1 MGAKNKYDAIF
12 KNKLKDIFLSLLL
25 NFSKE
30 KINKSAEITSQP
42 IEFSLTVE
50 RDADFL
56 FVATEKDKETLYHLE
71 VQTENADLMLNRML
85 MYLALI
91 NERHNTKNREKPLFI
106 KQILLF
112 LGNEKTGS
120 VGKCTMP
127 YKKDFGSFVYEY
139 QLIDITQISY
149 KEFLKHPETYAFA
162 ILGKFDSKNE
172 DKVIAEIKEKAVRHY
187 KHKDNIREFLADLI
201 MLSGLRNLKTEIT
214 KNTTI
219 MALEL
224 HIEDHEFYKA
234 GELKGK
240 LEGELKGKLA
250 GELKKALA
258 IAEALIL
265 DKLPLKQVMKVTGLT
280 LLQITELQ
288 LKITKENK

>member
-12 KNKLKDIFLSLLL
+12 KNKLKDKFLGLLL
-25 NFSKE
+25 NFSKD

-42 IEFSLTVE
+42 IEFSLTLE

-56 FVATEKDKETLYHLE
+56 FVATEKDKETFYHLE
-71 VQTENADLMLNRML
+71 VQTDNDDLMLNRML
-85 MYLALI
+85 TYLALI

-112 LGNEKTGS
+112 LGNEKTKS

-127 YKKDFGSFVYEY
+127 FKKNFGGCIYEY
-139 QLIDITQISY
+139 QLIDITQIGY

-162 ILGKFDSKNE
+162 ILGKFNSKDE
-172 DKVIAEIKEKAVRHY
+172 DKVIAEIKDKAVRHY
-187 KHKDNIREFLADLI
+187 KNRDNLREFLADLI

-234 GELKGK
+234 GE
-240 LEGELKGKLA
+240 EAGELKGKL
-250 GELKKALA
+250 EEKLA

-265 DKLPLKQVMKVTGLT
+265 DGLPLKQVMKFTGLT

-288 LKITKENK
+288 MKLSKKNK